1 MTKPQICNEIYK
13 EISKKKENN
22 KGCKNFKD
30 NLKIINVEP
39 LWQYTFIES
48 QSNCLYGS
56 NELFLKFHT
65 LNFIT
70 SIQINL

>member
-39 LWQYTFIES
+39 LWQLWYANIPS
-48 QSNCLYGS
+48 
-56 NELFLKFHT
+56 
-65 LNFIT
+65 LNRN
-70 SIQINL
+70 QIVCMDQMNYF